1 MVTGA
6 LGFIGFHLCESLLNE
21 GIEVIAVDYCT
32 PSSRLVE
39 EKLFCFGRN
48 ALFHYRNE
56 STQDVIKQDIVKQCD
71 VIYHLAAITSSK
83 IGWSQFEQLIKEN
96 VEATKQLVE
105 HSSSSTRMIYASS
118 VDVYG
123 ERFGELT
130 ENTPTSP
137 SSAYA
142 MTKLAAE
149 RYLEKRDDREIITL
163 RLPTIYGPWQREDMA
178 FQQVLLQKENNEPLQ
193 MKEDRNTVDLLYVTD
208 VAQAF
213 YKAGTTKKAKG
224 IFNLSSGEIGEWYRA
239 KSILL
244 DEPHKVASSPQQVF
258 ISNKKAANKLQFKKR
273 TSIEQGLKRQ
283 EEHVKQW
290 KALYNKV

>member
-6 LGFIGFHLCESLLNE
+6 LGFIGFHLCETLLNE
-21 GIEVIAVDYCT
+21 GVEVIAVDFCT
-32 PSSRLVE
+32 PSSPLVE

-56 STQDVIKQDIVKQCD
+56 SIQDVIKQDILKQCD
-71 VIYHLAAITSSK
+71 VVYHLAAITSSY
-83 IGWSQFEQLIKEN
+83 IGWSKFDQLLKEN

-105 HSSSSTRMIYASS
+105 HKSSSSRMIYASS
-118 VDVYG
+118 IDVYG

-130 ENTPTSP
+130 EKTPTSP

-149 RYLEKRDDREIITL
+149 RYIEKRDDREIITL
-163 RLPTIYGPWQREDMA
+163 RLPTVYGPWQREDMA
-178 FQQVLLQKENNEPLQ
+178 FHQVLLQKENNEPLQ

-213 YKAGTTKKAKG
+213 YLAGTTKKVNG
-224 IFNLSSGEIGEWYRA
+224 IYNLSSEEVDEWYRA

-244 DEPHKVASSPQQVF
+244 DEPYKMPHSSQKTF
-258 ISNKKAANKLQFKKR
+258 ISNKKAANDLQFKKR
-273 TSIEQGLKRQ
+273 TSIEAGLKRQ

-290 KALYNKV
+290 KALYNNV